1 MKPIAITRLTICG
14 IDELPTHRNHG
25 VSHILSV
32 LDPDREDP
40 PIFGDFAPHERTV
53 LRFHDVI
60 DDKEGRPAP
69 TRQDVEAILT
79 FGEALKASHADRRDG
94 HLLVHCHM
102 GVSRSTAAMI
112 TLMAQIE
119 PDRDED
125 SIFTTIREMRPIA
138 WPNSVMIAF
147 ADDMLGRE
155 GRLTAALHRHYAIQL
170 ERDDMFERWMTELER
185 AREIEFGRALAR
197 QKASTQ

>member
-14 IDELPTHRNHG
+14 IDELPTHRSRG
-25 VSHILSV
+25 VTHVLSV
-32 LDPDREDP
+32 LDPEREDP
-40 PIFGDFAPHERTV
+40 PIFGNYAPHERTI

-60 DDKEGRPAP
+60 EDKEGRPAP
-69 TRQDVEAILT
+69 TKADVEAILAY
-79 FGEALKASHADRRDG
+79 GESLIESRLDRRDG

-112 TLMAQIE
+112 ALMAQCE

-138 WPNSVMIAF
+138 WPNSVMIAY
-147 ADDMLGRE
+147 ADELLGRE
-155 GRLTAALHRHYAIQL
+155 GRLTSALQRHYALQL
-170 ERDDMFERWMTELER
+170 KRDAMFERWMTELER
-185 AREIEFGRALAR
+185 VSEIEFGRALGR
-197 QKASTQ
+197 QEA

>member
-14 IDELPTHRNHG
+14 IDELPTHRRQG

-32 LDPDREDP
+32 LDPEREDP
-40 PIFGDFAPHERTV
+40 TIFADFSPHERTI

-60 DDKEGRPAP
+60 DDKEGRPMPVKA
-69 TRQDVEAILT
+69 DVEAILA
-79 FGEALKASHADRRDG
+79 FGETLREGHEDRRDG

-112 TLMAQIE
+112 TLMAQCE

-138 WPNSVMIAF
+138 WPNSVMIAI
-147 ADDMLGRE
+147 ADELLGRE
-155 GRLTAALHRHYAIQL
+155 GRLSAALHRHYAIQL
-170 ERDDMFERWMTELER
+170 ERDDSFDGWMNSLER
-185 AREIEFGRALAR
+185 GREVEFGRALSKQTA
-197 QKASTQ
+197 

>member
-1 MKPIAITRLTICG
+1 MKPIAISRLTICG
-14 IDELPTHRNHG
+14 IDELPTHRSHG
-25 VSHILSV
+25 VTHVLSV
-32 LDPDREDP
+32 LDPEREDP
-40 PIFGDFAPHERTV
+40 TIFANFDPHERTI

-60 DDKEGRPAP
+60 EDKEGRPAP
-69 TRQDVEAILT
+69 TKTDVEAILAY
-79 FGEALKASHADRRDG
+79 GETLIGSRADRRDG

-112 TLMAQIE
+112 TLMAQYE

-147 ADDMLGRE
+147 ADELLGRE

-170 ERDDMFERWMTELER
+170 ERDAMFERWMTELER
-185 AREIEFGRALAR
+185 QREVGFGKGL
-197 QKASTQ
+197 QKT

>member
-1 MKPIAITRLTICG
+1 MKPIAISRLTICG

-25 VSHILSV
+25 VSHVLSV

-40 PIFGDFAPHERTV
+40 AIFSDYAPHERTI

-69 TRQDVEAILT
+69 IKANVEAILEY
-79 FGEALKASHADRRDG
+79 GEGLKNSREERRDG

-112 TLMAQIE
+112 TLMAQCE

-125 SIFTTIREMRPIA
+125 SIFTTIRAIRPIA

-147 ADDMLGRE
+147 ADEMLDRK
-155 GRLTAALHRHYAIQL
+155 GRLTAALHRHYAAQLARDKMFEGWMTDL
-170 ERDDMFERWMTELER
+170 ERR
-185 AREIEFGRALAR
+185 REVEFGRAIMP
-197 QKASTQ
+197 QKTSV

>member
-1 MKPIAITRLTICG
+1 MKPIAISRLTICG

-25 VSHILSV
+25 VSHVLSV
-32 LDPDREDP
+32 LDPEREDP
-40 PIFGDFAPHERTV
+40 SIFSDYAPHERTI

-60 DDKEGRPAP
+60 EDKEGRPAP
-69 TRQDVEAILT
+69 IKANVEAILE
-79 FGEALKASHADRRDG
+79 FGEGLKSSQEERRDG

-112 TLMAQIE
+112 TLMAQCE

-125 SIFTTIREMRPIA
+125 SIFTTIRDIRPIA

-147 ADDMLGRE
+147 ADDLLGRK
-155 GRLTAALHRHYAIQL
+155 GRLTEALHRHYAAQLARDKMFEGWMTDL
-170 ERDDMFERWMTELER
+170 ERQ
-185 AREIEFGRALAR
+185 REVEFGRAIMP
-197 QKASTQ
+197 QKTST

>member
-1 MKPIAITRLTICG
+1 MKPIAISRLTICG
-14 IDELPTHRNHG
+14 IDELPTHRSHG
-25 VSHILSV
+25 VTHVLSV
-32 LDPDREDP
+32 LDPEREDP
-40 PIFGDFAPHERTV
+40 TIFANFDPHERTI

-60 DDKEGRPAP
+60 EDKEGRPAP
-69 TRQDVEAILT
+69 TKDDVEAILAY
-79 FGEALKASHADRRDG
+79 GETLIGSRADRRDG

-112 TLMAQIE
+112 TLMAQCE

-147 ADDMLGRE
+147 ADELLGRE

-170 ERDDMFERWMTELER
+170 ERDAMFERWMTELER
-185 AREIEFGRALAR
+185 QREVGFGKGLQR
-197 QKASTQ
+197 T

>member
-1 MKPIAITRLTICG
+1 MKPIAISRLTICG
-14 IDELPTHRNHG
+14 IDELPTHRSHG
-25 VSHILSV
+25 VTHVLSV
-32 LDPDREDP
+32 LDPEREDP
-40 PIFGDFAPHERTV
+40 TIFANFDPHERTI

-60 DDKEGRPAP
+60 EDKEGRPAP
-69 TRQDVEAILT
+69 TKTDVEAILAY
-79 FGEALKASHADRRDG
+79 GETLIGSRADRRDG

-112 TLMAQIE
+112 TLMAQCE

-147 ADDMLGRE
+147 ADELLGRE

-170 ERDDMFERWMTELER
+170 ERDAMFERWMTELER
-185 AREIEFGRALAR
+185 QREVGFGKGL
-197 QKASTQ
+197 QKT

>member
-1 MKPIAITRLTICG
+1 
-14 IDELPTHRNHG
+14 
-25 VSHILSV
+25 
-32 LDPDREDP
+32 DPEREDP
-40 PIFGDFAPHERTV
+40 TIFANFDPHERTI

-60 DDKEGRPAP
+60 EDKEGRPAP
-69 TRQDVEAILT
+69 TKADVEAILAY
-79 FGEALKASHADRRDG
+79 GETLIGSRADRRDG

-112 TLMAQIE
+112 TLMAQCE

-147 ADDMLGRE
+147 ADELLGRE

-170 ERDDMFERWMTELER
+170 ERDGMFERWMTELER
-185 AREIEFGRALAR
+185 QREVGFGKGLQR
-197 QKASTQ
+197 T